1 VGIKGE
7 GRAMYKPN
15 GLDRNSMQIKLE
27 NYKLITEV
35 NLELLDKY
43 QVSQG
48 ELPGKLELAQSYI
61 NQSREWEELGD
72 QPKSHDA
79 LTSADLVIVEVGSVI
94 KLVLNQVI
102 SSDNG
107 SLQLDQS

>member
-1 VGIKGE
+1 VV
-7 GRAMYKPN
+7 YKPN
-15 GLDRNSMQIKLE
+15 GLDRNSLQIQLE

-35 NLELLDKY
+35 NLELLDEY
-43 QVSQG
+43 QVTQG
-48 ELPGKLELAQSYI
+48 ELPGKLELVQSYI

-72 QPKSHDA
+72 QTKSHAA
-79 LTSADLVIVEVGSVI
+79 LTSANLIIVELGAVI

-107 SLQLDQS
+107 SLQRGQS

>member
-1 VGIKGE
+1 
-7 GRAMYKPN
+7 MYKPN
-15 GLDRNSMQIKLE
+15 GLDRKSLQTQLE
-27 NYKLITEV
+27 NYKLIAEV
-35 NLELLDKY
+35 NQELLDENLFTK
-43 QVSQG
+43 G

-72 QPKSHDA
+72 QPNSDDA
-79 LTSADLVIVEVGSVI
+79 LTSANLIIVEVGAVV

-102 SSDNG
+102 SSSNR

>member
-1 VGIKGE
+1 
-7 GRAMYKPN
+7 MYKPN
-15 GLDRNSMQIKLE
+15 GLDRNSLQIQLE

-35 NLELLDKY
+35 NLELLDEY
-43 QVSQG
+43 QFTQG
-48 ELPGKLELAQSYI
+48 ELSGKLELAQSYI

-79 LTSADLVIVEVGSVI
+79 LTSANLIIVEVGAVI
-94 KLVLNQVI
+94 RLVLNQVI

-107 SLQLDQS
+107 SLQLDQR